1 MVNRACGIIST
12 NYSREDFS
20 LLTTNRPIA
29 SIPFGARYRLVD
41 FPLSNM
47 VNSNITSV
55 GLITPHMYRS
65 IIDHVGSGKEWG
77 LSIKNGGLFILPGT
91 TYGFDIGKGKVSV
104 RDIKNNDQFLHKTKE
119 EYVVIS
125 ASNKIFNI
133 DYNEPL
139 DFHIKNHASITFI
152 YKNMDATSNAD
163 LAIELDG
170 NKVKSIVP
178 AKKKKVN
185 MFLDS
190 LIIDKEILFK
200 LLSWYA
206 DKTYLDIVDIIN
218 ENLSHL
224 KVYAYEFT
232 GYVAPINNL
241 NDYMNASRDLFK
253 PEVMKEVL
261 FGERIILTKIHDAP
275 PVKYGENAKVSSSI
289 LGTGAKVFGEVKNSI
304 VFRAS
309 IIEENAKIDNCVIM
323 QGAVVKKGA
332 ILSNVILEK
341 DAIVGENAEYHGT
354 LNKPLIITR
363 MQN

>member
-12 NYSREDFS
+12 NYSRKDFS
-20 LLTTNRPIA
+20 LLTMNRPIA

-47 VNSNITSV
+47 VNSHINSV
-55 GLITPHMYRS
+55 GLITPHLYRS

-91 TYGFDIGKGKVSV
+91 TYGFDIGKGKIYL
-104 RDIKNNDQFLHKTKE
+104 RDIKNNDQFLTKTKE
-119 EYVVIS
+119 EYVVVS

-133 DYNEPL
+133 DYDKAL
-139 DFHIKNHASITFI
+139 DFHIEKGASVTLI
-152 YKNMDATSNAD
+152 YKDMVEESTGDMALD
-163 LAIELDG
+163 LNGD
-170 NKVKSIVP
+170 KVVGISP
-178 AKKKKVN
+178 AKKKMTKV
-185 MFLDS
+185 FLDTF
-190 LIIDKEILFK
+190 IIDKEIMFK

-206 DKTYLDIVDIIN
+206 DRSYLDIIDIIN

-224 KVYAYEFT
+224 KVYGYEFK

-241 NDYMNASRDLFK
+241 EDYMNASKDLFK

-261 FGERIILTKIHDAP
+261 FGERSIYTKIHDAP
-275 PVKYGENAKVSSSI
+275 PVKYGDNSKVSSSI
-289 LGTGAKVFGEVKNSI
+289 IGAGAKIFGEVKNSI

-309 IIEENAKIDNCVIM
+309 VVDKGAKLDNCIIM
-323 QGAVVKKGA
+323 QGAIVNEGA
-332 ILSNVILEK
+332 VLSNVILEK
-341 DAIVGENAEYHGT
+341 GAIVGEKAEYHGT
-354 LNKPLIITR
+354 AKKPLIITR